1 MMGAT
6 RGPVFGANGMVAS
19 SQTAATQ
26 AGVDIL
32 RRGGSAIDAAIA
44 TNAALSVIEPHMC
57 GMGGDLFAIIIFA
70 SSSQP
75 SGSWPSSSS
84 CGSTTT
90 PSARFRS
97 SSRSARS
104 YKNSISERLTST
116 DSLANWPRSVRSS
129 TSASTGAS
137 SSRVSPKLTKEAW
150 SQCTRSSTAR
160 TIASSIK

>member
-57 GMGGDLFAIIIFA
+57 GMGGDLFAI
-70 SSSQP
+70 
-75 SGSWPSSSS
+75 
-84 CGSTTT
+84 
-90 PSARFRS
+90 
-97 SSRSARS
+97 
-104 YKNSISERLTST
+104 
-116 DSLANWPRSVRSS
+116 V
-129 TSASTGAS
+129 
-137 SSRVSPKLTKEAW
+137 
-150 SQCTRSSTAR
+150 
-160 TIASSIK
+160 